1 MVVDLKPPTVTLV
14 SPPANSTVSGT
25 IKVIASAWDDVKVEF
40 VTFHINGTIIA
51 TANESP
57 YYVMWDTTSCHNGPA
72 DISVYSVDSSGN
84 QSLPAS
90 RQVNVSN
97 MPGEEGGIKSPFNRY
112 KKPSEQ

>member
-25 IKVIASAWDDVKVEF
+25 VKIMASAWDDVKVEF

-51 TANESP
+51 TVNGGP
-57 YYVMWDTTSCHNGPA
+57 FNVMWDTTSCHNGPA
-72 DISVYSVDSSGN
+72 DITVYSVDSSGN

-90 RQVNVSN
+90 RQVTVSN
-97 MPGEEGGIKSPFNRY
+97 IPGEEGGVKSPFNRY
-112 KKPSEQ
+112 KKPADQ